1 MERNNLKKI
10 TGSRWFLPVVC
21 AVSFVFGWW
30 YLSIITCAPLGGDDE
45 IINLQN
51 YYYITH
57 TPWWQVVLTHAKE
70 ILNQLALQSPRFRP
84 FSSPPVRSLNSW
96 FLGDLVVYRLYILA
110 WTYADITLTA
120 WLTAKATHSKK
131 LGALAFCLLGLGL
144 QRLPGVGFSGKLS
157 WGLALVCLVLLGL
170 SRLSRRHRGWKILLR
185 IAQIGLAA
193 LVLGLSAVE
202 VWVIRAGHRDESSQP
217 ADAVIVLGAGVNGTT
232 PSVALQTRIDAAER
246 YLKAHPDIPAVLS
259 GGQGPGEDISEARAM
274 YDALT
279 DRGIDPERL
288 ILEEQSANTRQ
299 NLQNSLA
306 LLPDDYHKTVAI
318 VTNDFHMG
326 RVRLLL
332 NAAGPGR
339 VVQVPAKLPW
349 WWLSANYYLRESF
362 AVVNDQVVRPLLA

>member
-1 MERNNLKKI
+1 MKRQKRLW
-10 TGSRWFLPVVC
+10 TAAAAC
-21 AVSFVFGWW
+21 AV
-30 YLSIITCAPLGGDDE
+30 LGAACRAVPG
-45 IINLQN
+45 
-51 YYYITH
+51 
-57 TPWWQVVLTHAKE
+57 V
-70 ILNQLALQSPRFRP
+70 RFAGLL
-84 FSSPPVRSLNSW
+84 FW
-96 FLGDLVVYRLYILA
+96 C
-110 WTYADITLTA
+110 LTA
-120 WLTAKATHSKK
+120 LWIVFAMLEQYKDRAWAKW
-131 LGALAFCLLGLGL
+131 
-144 QRLPGVGFSGKLS
+144 GKRVL
-157 WGLALVCLVLLGL
+157 LALVCLGL
-170 SRLSRRHRGWKILLR
+170 VAFGYLESL
-185 IAQIGLAA
+185 
-193 LVLGLSAVE
+193 
-202 VWVIRAGHRDESSQP
+202 VIRGAHTDGRAE
-217 ADAVIVLGAGVNGTT
+217 DAQCVVILGAGVNGTT
-232 PSVALQTRIDAAER
+232 PSLMLSSRLQAALDFIAD
-246 YLKAHPDIPAVLS
+246 KPDIPIICS

>member
-1 MERNNLKKI
+1 MGFPRTPFLTVAEDLPLYRQSLPGGRPPGRQDLRIYDMNEHTFFEWKRSER
-10 TGSRWFLPVVC
+10 
-21 AVSFVFGWW
+21 
-30 YLSIITCAPLGGDDE
+30 
-45 IINLQN
+45 
-51 YYYITH
+51 
-57 TPWWQVVLTHAKE
+57 
-70 ILNQLALQSPRFRP
+70 
-84 FSSPPVRSLNSW
+84 
-96 FLGDLVVYRLYILA
+96 
-110 WTYADITLTA
+110 LTA
-120 WLTAKATHSKK
+120 AL
-131 LGALAFCLLGLGL
+131 ALAFCLLGLGL

-170 SRLSRRHRGWKILLR
+170 SRLSRRHRDWKILLR
-185 IAQIGLAA
+185 IAQAGLVA

-202 VWVIRAGHRDESSQP
+202 VWVIRAGHRDESAQP

-306 LLPDDYHKTVAI
+306 LLPDHYHETVAI

>member
-1 MERNNLKKI
+1 MNEHTFFEWKRSER
-10 TGSRWFLPVVC
+10 
-21 AVSFVFGWW
+21 
-30 YLSIITCAPLGGDDE
+30 
-45 IINLQN
+45 
-51 YYYITH
+51 
-57 TPWWQVVLTHAKE
+57 
-70 ILNQLALQSPRFRP
+70 
-84 FSSPPVRSLNSW
+84 
-96 FLGDLVVYRLYILA
+96 
-110 WTYADITLTA
+110 LTA
-120 WLTAKATHSKK
+120 VL
-131 LGALAFCLLGLGL
+131 ALAFCLLGLGL
-144 QRLPGVGFSGKLS
+144 QRLPGVSFSGKLS

-202 VWVIRAGHRDESSQP
+202 VWVIRAGHRDESAQP

-246 YLKAHPDIPAVLS
+246 YLKAHP
-259 GGQGPGEDISEARAM
+259 
-274 YDALT
+274 

>member
-1 MERNNLKKI
+1 MNSNDRIELFEKM
-10 TGSRWFLPVVC
+10 PVKR
-21 AVSFVFGWW
+21 AVIKQIMPAVAAQMVAVIYSLADTYFVGM
-30 YLSIITCAPLGGDDE
+30 
-45 IINLQN
+45 
-51 YYYITH
+51 
-57 TPWWQVVLTHAKE
+57 
-70 ILNQLALQSPRFRP
+70 
-84 FSSPPVRSLNSW
+84 LNSPAQTAAVT
-96 FLGDLVVYRLYILA
+96 VVAPCFIM
-110 WTYADITLTA
+110 LTA
-120 WLTAKATHSKK
+120 VANLFGVGGSSLIARK
-131 LGALAFCLLGLGL
+131 LGQHLEQEAREVSSVTFWWGLISALAFCLLGLGL

-202 VWVIRAGHRDESSQP
+202 IWVIRAGHRDESSQP

>member
-1 MERNNLKKI
+1 M
-10 TGSRWFLPVVC
+10 PVVC

-157 WGLALVCLVLLGL
+157 WGLAVICLVLLGL

-202 VWVIRAGHRDESSQP
+202 VWVIRAGHRDESAQP

>member
-1 MERNNLKKI
+1 MYHIHFN
-10 TGSRWFLPVVC
+10 RWKPAEKLTALLAVLLASLTILLRTVPG
-21 AVSFVFGWW
+21 VSF
-30 YLSIITCAPLGGDDE
+30 SA
-45 IINLQN
+45 NL
-51 YYYITH
+51 
-57 TPWWQVVLTHAKE
+57 
-70 ILNQLALQSPRFRP
+70 
-84 FSSPPVRSLNSW
+84 
-96 FLGDLVVYRLYILA
+96 
-110 WTYADITLTA
+110 
-120 WLTAKATHSKK
+120 
-131 LGALAFCLLGLGL
+131 CLLCMAACLGL
-144 QRLPGVGFSGKLS
+144 LF
-157 WGLALVCLVLLGL
+157 L
-170 SRLSRRHRGWKILLR
+170 SRMGQRRQGWKILLR
-185 IAQIGLAA
+185 IAQAALALLVIALAA
-193 LVLGLSAVE
+193 VE
-202 VWVIRAGHRDESSQP
+202 FWVIRTGQRDDAAKP

-246 YLKAHPDIPAVLS
+246 YLKAHPGIPAVLS

>member
-1 MERNNLKKI
+1 MNEHTFFEWKRSERL
-10 TGSRWFLPVVC
+10 T
-21 AVSFVFGWW
+21 AV
-30 YLSIITCAPLGGDDE
+30 
-45 IINLQN
+45 
-51 YYYITH
+51 
-57 TPWWQVVLTHAKE
+57 
-70 ILNQLALQSPRFRP
+70 LAL
-84 FSSPPVRSLNSW
+84 V
-96 FLGDLVVYRLYILA
+96 
-110 WTYADITLTA
+110 
-120 WLTAKATHSKK
+120 
-131 LGALAFCLLGLGL
+131 FCLLGLGL

-170 SRLSRRHRGWKILLR
+170 SRLSRRNRGWKILLR
-185 IAQIGLAA
+185 TVQTCLALLAVGLV
-193 LVLGLSAVE
+193 VLE
-202 VWVIRAGHRDESSQP
+202 VWIVRVGERDESAQP

-279 DRGIDPERL
+279 ARGIDPERL

>member
-1 MERNNLKKI
+1 MYHIHFKI
-10 TGSRWFLPVVC
+10 WKAS
-21 AVSFVFGWW
+21 
-30 YLSIITCAPLGGDDE
+30 E
-45 IINLQN
+45 K
-51 YYYITH
+51 
-57 TPWWQVVLTHAKE
+57 LTAAAAGV
-70 ILNQLALQSPRFRP
+70 LAL
-84 FSSPPVRSLNSW
+84 LT
-96 FLGDLVVYRLYILA
+96 ILLR
-110 WTYADITLTA
+110 T
-120 WLTAKATHSKK
+120 
-131 LGALAFCLLGLGL
+131 
-144 QRLPGVGFSGKLS
+144 LPGVGFSANLCFLGV
-157 WGLALVCLVLLGL
+157 LACLILLTL
-170 SRLSRRHRGWKILLR
+170 SRWGSRRRGWKILLR

-202 VWVIRAGHRDESSQP
+202 VWVIRTGHRDESAQP

-349 WWLSANYYLRESF
+349 WLSVNYYLRESF
-362 AVVNDQVVRPLLA
+362 AVVNDLVVRPLLA

>member
-1 MERNNLKKI
+1 MNEHTFFEWKRSER
-10 TGSRWFLPVVC
+10 
-21 AVSFVFGWW
+21 
-30 YLSIITCAPLGGDDE
+30 
-45 IINLQN
+45 
-51 YYYITH
+51 
-57 TPWWQVVLTHAKE
+57 LTAA
-70 ILNQLALQSPRFRP
+70 LAL
-84 FSSPPVRSLNSW
+84 V
-96 FLGDLVVYRLYILA
+96 
-110 WTYADITLTA
+110 
-120 WLTAKATHSKK
+120 
-131 LGALAFCLLGLGL
+131 FCLLGLGL

-202 VWVIRAGHRDESSQP
+202 VWVIRAGHRDESAQP
-217 ADAVIVLGAGVNGTT
+217 ADVVIVLGAGVNGTT

-349 WWLSANYYLRESF
+349 WWLSANYCNKIGVQIVLWVQEQKTLQGALKESC
-362 AVVNDQVVRPLLA
+362 VYERRSTHYGNDNDQGTDLEAVGRYPAPCGVLS

>member
-1 MERNNLKKI
+1 MNEHTFFEWKRSERL
-10 TGSRWFLPVVC
+10 T
-21 AVSFVFGWW
+21 AV
-30 YLSIITCAPLGGDDE
+30 
-45 IINLQN
+45 
-51 YYYITH
+51 
-57 TPWWQVVLTHAKE
+57 
-70 ILNQLALQSPRFRP
+70 LAL
-84 FSSPPVRSLNSW
+84 V
-96 FLGDLVVYRLYILA
+96 
-110 WTYADITLTA
+110 
-120 WLTAKATHSKK
+120 
-131 LGALAFCLLGLGL
+131 FCLLGLGL
-144 QRLPGVGFSGKLS
+144 QRLPGVSFSGKLS
-157 WGLALVCLVLLGL
+157 WGLALVCLALLGL

-193 LVLGLSAVE
+193 LVLGLSVVE
-202 VWVIRAGHRDESSQP
+202 VWVIRAGHRDESAQP
-217 ADAVIVLGAGVNGTT
+217 ADAVVILGAGVNGTT

-279 DRGIDPERL
+279 D
-288 ILEEQSANTRQ
+288 
-299 NLQNSLA
+299 
-306 LLPDDYHKTVAI
+306 
-318 VTNDFHMG
+318 DFHMG

>member
-1 MERNNLKKI
+1 MYHIHFN
-10 TGSRWFLPVVC
+10 RWKPSEKLTALLAVLLASLTILLRTVPG
-21 AVSFVFGWW
+21 VSF
-30 YLSIITCAPLGGDDE
+30 SA
-45 IINLQN
+45 NL
-51 YYYITH
+51 
-57 TPWWQVVLTHAKE
+57 
-70 ILNQLALQSPRFRP
+70 
-84 FSSPPVRSLNSW
+84 
-96 FLGDLVVYRLYILA
+96 
-110 WTYADITLTA
+110 
-120 WLTAKATHSKK
+120 
-131 LGALAFCLLGLGL
+131 CLLCMAACLGL
-144 QRLPGVGFSGKLS
+144 LF
-157 WGLALVCLVLLGL
+157 L
-170 SRLSRRHRGWKILLR
+170 SRMGQRRQGWKILLR
-185 IAQIGLAA
+185 IAQAALALLVIALAA
-193 LVLGLSAVE
+193 VE
-202 VWVIRAGHRDESSQP
+202 FWVIRTGQRDDAAKP

-274 YDALT
+274 YNALT
-279 DRGIDPERL
+279 ARGIDPERL

>member
-1 MERNNLKKI
+1 MGFPRTPFLTVAEDLSLYRQSLPGGRPPGRQELRIYDMNEHTFFEWKRSERL
-10 TGSRWFLPVVC
+10 T
-21 AVSFVFGWW
+21 AV
-30 YLSIITCAPLGGDDE
+30 
-45 IINLQN
+45 
-51 YYYITH
+51 
-57 TPWWQVVLTHAKE
+57 
-70 ILNQLALQSPRFRP
+70 LAL
-84 FSSPPVRSLNSW
+84 V
-96 FLGDLVVYRLYILA
+96 
-110 WTYADITLTA
+110 
-120 WLTAKATHSKK
+120 
-131 LGALAFCLLGLGL
+131 FCLLGLGL

-185 IAQIGLAA
+185 ITQIGLAA

-202 VWVIRAGHRDESSQP
+202 VWVIRAGHRDESAQP

-259 GGQGPGEDISEARAM
+259 GGQGPGEDISEARVM

-279 DRGIDPERL
+279 ERGIDPARL
-288 ILEEQSANTRQ
+288 ILEEQSVNTRQ
-299 NLQNSLA
+299 NLKNSLP
-306 LLPDDYHKTVAI
+306 LLEKQGFDSYGGRLAVI
-318 VTNDFHMG
+318 TNGFHMG

-349 WWLSANYYLRESF
+349 WLDANYYLRESF
-362 AVVNDQVVRPLLA
+362 AIVNDMVLRPLLA

>member
-1 MERNNLKKI
+1 M
-10 TGSRWFLPVVC
+10 
-21 AVSFVFGWW
+21 
-30 YLSIITCAPLGGDDE
+30 
-45 IINLQN
+45 
-51 YYYITH
+51 
-57 TPWWQVVLTHAKE
+57 
-70 ILNQLALQSPRFRP
+70 
-84 FSSPPVRSLNSW
+84 
-96 FLGDLVVYRLYILA
+96 
-110 WTYADITLTA
+110 
-120 WLTAKATHSKK
+120 
-131 LGALAFCLLGLGL
+131 AFCLLGLGL

-157 WGLALVCLVLLGL
+157 WGLAVVCLVLLGL

-185 IAQIGLAA
+185 IAQISNAIKPMTTFL
-193 LVLGLSAVE
+193 LIS
-202 VWVIRAGHRDESSQP
+202 IRAGHRDESSQP

-274 YDALT
+274 YNALT
-279 DRGIDPERL
+279 ARGIDPERL

-299 NLQNSLA
+299 NLQNSLT